1 RDRVGSRLLAYFHQ
15 HRILPIEPGQG
26 ARLLHA
32 VLGVADVGHAY
43 RHAIDVRQDNVIK
56 ILRPR
61 HAAERAQHQL
71 ALALIDAAAR
81 HLYVLRDQGLLDLRD
96 GQVIRL
102 KLLGIHP
109 DVDLA
114 LAVAYKTH
122 LADAADGLYLLFYFL
137 VRDLGDLAGAT
148 SGRD

>member
-1 RDRVGSRLLAYFHQ
+1 
-15 HRILPIEPGQG
+15 
-26 ARLLHA
+26 
-32 VLGVADVGHAY
+32 
-43 RHAIDVRQDNVIK
+43 
-56 ILRPR
+56 
-61 HAAERAQHQL
+61 RAQHQL

-148 SGRD
+148 SGRDRNRHDGGRVGIELLDNRRINILGQVTQNRAHLVTHVLGGLLHVAFEHEGNEDL